1 MATAT
6 QNSRANRQVA
16 RRSAAG
22 SESVAITFV
31 VFEDNGGSY
40 YWTIRG
46 SDGESLAHSG
56 RYATRDDAA
65 YAARVVRDAAG
76 SARFEAGAAPDRP
89 VDLGARPSATAAR
102 DASDAERWLDEGG
115 SFSGETVTQ

>member
-6 QNSRANRQVA
+6 KNSRARRQVA
-16 RRSAAG
+16 RRAAAG
-22 SESVAITFV
+22 SDSVAITFR

-40 YWTIRG
+40 FWTIRC

-65 YAARVVRDAAG
+65 HAARVVRDGAA
-76 SARFEAGAAPDRP
+76 SARFEPGAVTDRP
-89 VDLGARPSATAAR
+89 VDLVARRSATAVR
-102 DASDAERWLDEGG
+102 DDSEAERWLDEGG